1 MIASSKGMAKP
12 LGADAAVDTH
22 RKPFVNLKTMG

>member
-12 LGADAAVDTH
+12 LGANAAVDTR

>member
-12 LGADAAVDTH
+12 LGADAAVDTN
-22 RKPFVNLKTMG
+22 RKPFVNLKTVG